1 MNYLVMAASD
11 RSQTLAELDQARND
25 LAVAV
30 DALQPLTSS
39 GLVRRALE
47 ALAAADDRIQGVQI
61 ELERLKS

>member
-11 RSQTLAELDQARND
+11 RSQTLAELDQSRND

-30 DALQPLTSS
+30 DWLQPLASS

>member
-11 RSQTLAELDQARND
+11 RSQTLAELDQSRND

-30 DALQPLTSS
+30 AALRPLTSS

>member
-11 RSQTLAELDQARND
+11 RSQTLAELDQSRND

-30 DALQPLTSS
+30 DWLRPLTSS

>member
-1 MNYLVMAASD
+1 MA
-11 RSQTLAELDQARND
+11 RLGQTRND

-30 DALQPLTSS
+30 AALQPLTSS

>member
-30 DALQPLTSS
+30 AALQPLTSS